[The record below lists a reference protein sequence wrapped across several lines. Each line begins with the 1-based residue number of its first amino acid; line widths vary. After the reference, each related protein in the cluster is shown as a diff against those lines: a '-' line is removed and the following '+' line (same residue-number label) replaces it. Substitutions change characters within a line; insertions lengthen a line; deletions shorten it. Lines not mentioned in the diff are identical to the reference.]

1 MTEDELMTT
10 HEVASL
16 LKVDPQTVFRMRQAG
31 RIPFLRLPGSRQVR
45 YRRSEILAMLGDNRQ
60 VSDIT
65 ESQQ

>member
-1 MTEDELMTT
+1 MTT

-45 YRRSEILAMLGDNRQ
+45 YRRSEILAMLGDNRLG
-60 VSDIT
+60 IK
-65 ESQQ
+65 